1 VNLTTS
7 VVNMDFPG
15 HVSSNQ
21 IWEQNTQEKEV
32 FHQQDLV
39 YNLNRKDYHNSEAH
53 TIDNQELIL

>member
-1 VNLTTS
+1 MNLATS

-15 HVSSNQ
+15 HVSTNQ

-39 YNLNRKDYHNSEAH
+39 CNLNREDYHNSEAH
-53 TIDNQELIL
+53 TFDNRESIL

>member
-1 VNLTTS
+1 
-7 VVNMDFPG
+7 MDFPG